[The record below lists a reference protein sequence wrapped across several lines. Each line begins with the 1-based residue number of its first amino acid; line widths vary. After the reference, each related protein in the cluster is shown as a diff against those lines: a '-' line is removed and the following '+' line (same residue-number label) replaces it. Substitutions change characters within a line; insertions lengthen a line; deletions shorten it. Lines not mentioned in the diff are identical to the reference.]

1 VKKRRVYQSTVDNGL
16 MSCKVMSL
24 RKIPPRRLYI
34 PFNRKVGIERSTG
47 TYRDALCP
55 SEKPDVDIEMR
66 YI

>member
-1 VKKRRVYQSTVDNGL
+1 

-24 RKIPPRRLYI
+24 KKRPPREPYI
-34 PFNRKVGIERSTG
+34 PFNRKVGIERSIG
-47 TYRDALCP
+47 TYRGALCP